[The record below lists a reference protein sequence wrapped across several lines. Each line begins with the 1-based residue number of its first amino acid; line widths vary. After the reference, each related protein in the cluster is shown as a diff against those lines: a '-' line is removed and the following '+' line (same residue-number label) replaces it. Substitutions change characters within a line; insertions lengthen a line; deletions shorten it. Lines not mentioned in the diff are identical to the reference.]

1 MKKMRKLIDLDPEV
15 IQILDEEAKAQNRS
29 LKSLIEKTVT
39 EKAHRVS
46 EPSEAYKRMMDDMLT
61 KLDQGNLKFT
71 SAEEVLKRYEV

>member
-46 EPSEAYKRMMDDMLT
+46 EPSESYKQMMDDMLT

-71 SAEEVLKRYEV
+71 SAEEVLNRYEV

>member
-46 EPSEAYKRMMDDMLT
+46 EPS
-61 KLDQGNLKFT
+61 
-71 SAEEVLKRYEV
+71 